1 VVLLRYRR
9 RVATVVIAYGLP
21 TASAAGKPEQAAVGR
36 RWDDT
41 V

>member
-1 VVLLRYRR
+1 
-9 RVATVVIAYGLP
+9 VIAYGLP